1 MNSSKSNKKEL
12 IMYLIISAILIILS
26 ICNKLFWKLGK
37 MQDDISNN
45 TYFKTDNI
53 IYNVPYEEEWLD

>member
-12 IMYLIISAILIILS
+12 IMYLIISIILIILS

-37 MQDDISNN
+37 MQDNISNN

>member
-12 IMYLIISAILIILS
+12 IIYLIISIILIIVS

-37 MQDDISNN
+37 MQDNISNN

>member
-12 IMYLIISAILIILS
+12 IIYLIISVILIILS

-37 MQDDISNN
+37 MQDSINNN

>member
-1 MNSSKSNKKEL
+1 
-12 IMYLIISAILIILS
+12 MYLIISAILIILS

>member
-37 MQDDISNN
+37 MQDSISNN